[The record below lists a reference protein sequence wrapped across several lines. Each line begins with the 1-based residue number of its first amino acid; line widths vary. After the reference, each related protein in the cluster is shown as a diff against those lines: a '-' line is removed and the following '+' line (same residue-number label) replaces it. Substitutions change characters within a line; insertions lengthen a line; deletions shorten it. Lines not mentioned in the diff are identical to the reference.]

1 MASGFVNQFD
11 PPRRYEK
18 KSKLPS
24 SLLNFEQNRLRTKR
38 LSKITQNAAPAQTLS
53 NQPASFNPKTDLESR
68 TSAPASFNPE
78 TALESRTSAPASFNP
93 ETALESR
100 TSAPASFN
108 PKTPLES
115 RTSAPASFNPETPL
129 ESRTSAPASF
139 NPEQNFELETNVI
152 IPAINPV
159 NNQEIDSD
167 FENNTSSFENVMKK
181 KQISEFNGSG
191 SRIEYM
197 TTEDGI
203 LTLNTEDNQAIILE

>member
-53 NQPASFNPKTDLESR
+53 NQPASFNP
-68 TSAPASFNPE
+68 E
-78 TALESRTSAPASFNP
+78 TALESRTSAPASFN
-93 ETALESR
+93 T
-100 TSAPASFN
+100 
-108 PKTPLES
+108 
-115 RTSAPASFNPETPL
+115 
-129 ESRTSAPASF
+129 
-139 NPEQNFELETNVI
+139 EQNFELETNVI

-203 LTLNTEDNQAIILE
+203 FTLNTEDNQAIILE

>member
-1 MASGFVNQFD
+1 MASSFVNQFD

-38 LSKITQNAAPAQTLS
+38 LSKITENAAPAQTLS
-53 NQPASFNPKTDLESR
+53 NQPASFNPKT
-68 TSAPASFNPE
+68 
-78 TALESRTSAPASFNP
+78 
-93 ETALESR
+93 
-100 TSAPASFN
+100 
-108 PKTPLES
+108 PLES
-115 RTSAPASFNPETPL
+115 RTSAPVSFNPKTAL

-203 LTLNTEDNQAIILE
+203 FTLNTEDNQAIILE

>member
-11 PPRRYEK
+11 PPRRYDR

-38 LSKITQNAAPAQTLS
+38 LSKITENAAPAQTLS
-53 NQPASFNPKTDLESR
+53 NQPASFNPK
-68 TSAPASFNPE
+68 
-78 TALESRTSAPASFNP
+78 
-93 ETALESR
+93 
-100 TSAPASFN
+100 
-108 PKTPLES
+108 
-115 RTSAPASFNPETPL
+115 TPL

-152 IPAINPV
+152 IPAVNPA
-159 NNQEIDSD
+159 NNQEIDNN

-181 KQISEFNGSG
+181 KQINEFNGSG
-191 SRIEYM
+191 SAIGYI

-203 LTLNTEDNQAIILE
+203 FTLNTEDNQAIILE